1 LFNQKNDNEIDFCE
15 SYKSQILGN
24 DNKKEENSFFSII
37 VKLLSILILLVI
49 IIGVSFY
56 GYNYFMNNQKT
67 NKSALPPVSIQIS
80 DDDLIVKMQEDSE
93 PEKIEKVI
101 KQENISIPTVKTV
114 QVEEKNMNEIVKDEI
129 VIIEENISIPP
140 LIVLEIEEDDIDKIA
155 RDMKIEISKI
165 ELKEENETKPEKIS
179 EDIQSKRELNNTHK
193 IENLEVTTSSAPEAR
208 YLEDLAK
215 LSKEIDKERNQ

>member
-1 LFNQKNDNEIDFCE
+1 
-15 SYKSQILGN
+15 
-24 DNKKEENSFFSII
+24 
-37 VKLLSILILLVI
+37 
-49 IIGVSFY
+49 
-56 GYNYFMNNQKT
+56 
-67 NKSALPPVSIQIS
+67 
-80 DDDLIVKMQEDSE
+80 
-93 PEKIEKVI
+93 
-101 KQENISIPTVKTV
+101 
-114 QVEEKNMNEIVKDEI
+114 MNEIVKDEI